1 MLDLVLNGNRQSVQ
15 FLIFSQKYEEI
26 SDRIIKDLGRG
37 CTILDGM
44 GGYSHDSVKVIVL
57 LAKNRESITI
67 FRMVKEIDPKAFIS
81 QSVVRGVYGEGF
93 DQIKT

>member
-1 MLDLVLNGNRQSVQ
+1 
-15 FLIFSQKYEEI
+15 
-26 SDRIIKDLGRG
+26 
-37 CTILDGM
+37 M